1 MRGTHLLFDFT
12 LIRSESGLFIFHVTD
27 RNSYN
32 VFKLPIQSRK
42 YITSQ
47 TVKNLK
53 QMSLQFIKKMFVIH
67 QFISLNTRHHN
78 FILYV
83 IVVQIFMKNIPTDFW
98 AEKNHIYSQ
107 CGQQKRRRECDRQ
120 TDGHGDYNNK
130 LYSRDLIKF
139 KDGVWFSISN
149 MPNRQEKNSR
159 GVNDSVDNYHEFDR

>member
-1 MRGTHLLFDFT
+1 MWETHLLFDFT
-12 LIRSESGLFIFHVTD
+12 LMRSESGLFIFHVTD

-53 QMSLQFIKKMFVIH
+53 QTSLQFKKKMFVIH
-67 QFISLNTRHHN
+67 QYIWLNTRHHN

-83 IVVQIFMKNIPTDFW
+83 VVVQIFRKIYSLISGQ
-98 AEKNHIYSQ
+98 KKIHIYSQ

-120 TDGHGDYNNK
+120 IDGHGDYNNK
-130 LYSRDLIKF
+130 LYSTDLIK
-139 KDGVWFSISN
+139 N
-149 MPNRQEKNSR
+149 
-159 GVNDSVDNYHEFDR
+159 